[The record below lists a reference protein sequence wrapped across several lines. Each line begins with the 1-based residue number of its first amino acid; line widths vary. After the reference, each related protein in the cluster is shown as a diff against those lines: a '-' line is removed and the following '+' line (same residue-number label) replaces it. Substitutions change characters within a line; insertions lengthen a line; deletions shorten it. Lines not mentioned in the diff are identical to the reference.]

1 MATTPTLFVRYQP
14 EWAQTGYHAVLEG
27 AENPLHYLSFGLL
40 SLTPGAPEATLNT
53 GPNEAAL
60 VILSGSVQVRTG
72 DREWGP
78 LGGRRSVFDG
88 PGTSMYVGRESTAAV
103 VAVGGPA
110 EVAVCRSAAAT
121 SHPPFVVEPA
131 EVKVV
136 TRGQDHWRREVRDIL
151 ADNAEGRVDRLVVG
165 ETINQAGEWSGYPPH
180 KHDTLQPGEEEIF
193 EELYHFR
200 VDPPKGFGVQVHYRS
215 KFEPDGAH
223 LVRNGDSFG
232 IPDGYH
238 PVVAG
243 GGYRVYY
250 LWFMAGPGSRTLRP
264 FEDPD
269 HRWVARR

>member
-1 MATTPTLFVRYQP
+1 MATTLFVRYQP
-14 EWAQTGYHAVLEG
+14 DWTAPGYHAVLEG
-27 AENPLHYLSFGLL
+27 SDSPLKYLSFGLL
-40 SLTPGAPEATLNT
+40 SLSPGSAPARLDT

-60 VILSGSVQVRTG
+60 VILSGSIDVQIGERA
-72 DREWGP
+72 WGP

-88 PGTSMYVGRESTAAV
+88 PGVSVYVGRDSTATVQAH
-103 VAVGGPA
+103 GGPA
-110 EVAVCRSAAAT
+110 EVAVCRSAASA
-121 SHPPFVVEPA
+121 SHAPFVVEA
-131 EVKVV
+131 DDVKVV
-136 TRGQDHWRREVRDIL
+136 NRGQDHWQREVRDIL

-165 ETINQAGEWSGYPPH
+165 ETINRAGEWSGYPPH
-180 KHDTLQPGEEEIF
+180 KHDTLQPGQEEVF

-200 VDPPKGFGVQVHYRS
+200 VDPPQGFGVQVHYRS
-215 KFEPDGAH
+215 KYEPDGAH

-269 HRWVARR
+269 HRWVNQA